1 MPVGKEPSTELGV
14 TLKNVPIDPAVPG
27 ALALACLFNPNVLPV
42 NVIAPLA
49 LVKNRFTYGN

>member
-1 MPVGKEPSTELGV
+1 L